1 MKRGKPLHDCAPG
14 ELAHLATLLPMRWLA
29 HDQCRVNCNLF
40 DDSDDEP
47 HLWRAWRAARA
58 LGDLTPECL
67 ALLLPRLDA
76 FAVKALDGNTARA
89 NQRAARAAI
98 LVYYYHLTATDRD
111 GERVTKARANQIVAA
126 AHRTT
131 PANVKQLVLKHE
143 GRGQR
148 GATKK
153 PKA

>member
-14 ELAHLATLLPMRWLA
+14 ELAHLAALLPMRWLA
-29 HDQCRVNCNLF
+29 HDQCRVNCKLF
-40 DDSDDEP
+40 DDSDDET

-67 ALLLPRLDA
+67 ALLLPHLDA
-76 FAVKALDGNTARA
+76 LAVKALEGNTARA
-89 NQRAARAAI
+89 NQRTKRAAV
-98 LVYYYHLTATDRD
+98 LVHYYHLTIPDRH
-111 GERVTKARANQIVAA
+111 RKPVTKARARQIVAA

-131 PANVKQLVLKHE
+131 AANVKQLVLKHE